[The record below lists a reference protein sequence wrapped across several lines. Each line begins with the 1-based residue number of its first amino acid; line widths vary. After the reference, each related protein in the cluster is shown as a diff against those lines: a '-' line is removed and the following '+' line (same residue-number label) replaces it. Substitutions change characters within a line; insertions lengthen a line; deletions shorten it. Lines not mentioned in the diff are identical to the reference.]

1 MMLIVPYDSHEGG
14 EERGLGEEEG
24 QGHRGQVP
32 VQGVRRNVA
41 MHLIN
46 VLCGRTHI
54 LWREFLSQSEA
65 KCQ

>member
-1 MMLIVPYDSHEGG
+1 MMFIVPYHSHEGG

-24 QGHRGQVP
+24 QGHRGLVP
-32 VQGVRRNVA
+32 VQGVGQNVA

>member
-1 MMLIVPYDSHEGG
+1 MMFIVPYHSHEGG

-24 QGHRGQVP
+24 QIT

-41 MHLIN
+41 MHLMN
-46 VLCGRTHI
+46 VLCRRTHI